1 MDLHKRKS
9 GICGILN
16 MAHRASHEMKF
27 LDAFYASDY
36 AQQHHGET
44 PAAAVLKRRKDI
56 KVCHNNNEC

>member
-1 MDLHKRKS
+1 
-9 GICGILN
+9 
-16 MAHRASHEMKF
+16 MAHHASHEMKF

-36 AQQHHGET
+36 AQQHRGET